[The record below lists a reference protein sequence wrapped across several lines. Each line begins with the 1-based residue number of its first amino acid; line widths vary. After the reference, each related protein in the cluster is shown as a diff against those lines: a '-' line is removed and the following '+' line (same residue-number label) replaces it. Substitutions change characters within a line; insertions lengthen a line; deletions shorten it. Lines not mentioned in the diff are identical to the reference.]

1 MKKTINNIKNCT
13 GCGACLNICP
23 VKAISMKRNKEGFLY
38 PMIDENKCIKCGLC
52 FNKCPAEHTILNN
65 NSNPNCFA
73 LSANDDLRK
82 DSSSGAV
89 FPLLAEYIL
98 NKKGYVCGATWRDD
112 NLVEHIII
120 SDKKDLYKLKGS
132 KYLQS
137 DTKSVFSEIET
148 LLNDGKLVLFSGTP
162 CQVAGLNACLKKQY
176 ENLLTVDIVC
186 HGVPSPMVYKKY
198 ISEIVSNETEKVL
211 HTNFRDKINGWNPYL
226 ITTTTTINTY
236 STPAEKDFFMNAFLK
251 NMCLRDSCSK
261 CPFAQLP
268 RQGDITLGDFWG
280 IEKYSKKLNDKKGL
294 SMVLINSKKG
304 QEYIDLIKKECK
316 IFEQVPLKYA
326 IKGNP
331 CLVRSSIPHADRNA
345 FFERFDKMSLKDN
358 VAITKGEKYD
368 CGILNFWFCSNYG
381 AMLTCYGLQE
391 TIKSFGLNP
400 RVINYIPAKYLTN
413 YKGSKS
419 DDFSNKYLKLTELC
433 QNKNDLTELNSQTDT
448 FVVGSD
454 QVWRHP
460 YFWHNGANIFQLNF
474 AKISKK
480 KIACAVSFGVDY
492 YEGNYLETQQTK
504 FYVQQFDHISVR
516 EDDGVKVCKDT
527 FDMPATHILDPVFLA
542 DKKCW
547 NKILDNATCDKK
559 DFIASYVLDQSN
571 FSKQLLKKIKAHFK
585 KFDNID
591 MTSGLD
597 GCPYSVEDWLYAVKN
612 CKFFVTD
619 SFHGAC
625 FAIMFNKPFIC
636 IGNINRGYS
645 RFKSLF
651 KMFGLEKH
659 CVLNLE
665 DVSDNL
671 DDYMHIEYDKVNELL
686 QKEVTRS
693 KEWLLNALNS
703 PKKEQNEM
711 YEFLKILDSRIDDCK
726 RQISN
731 VLNYSKLK
739 KKKFKY
745 KILSIIMFGKK
756 QKKYKEKYKKM
767 KSLTKEI
774 KRSIKEF
781 NSL

>member
-1 MKKTINNIKNCT
+1 MS
-13 GCGACLNICP
+13 
-23 VKAISMKRNKEGFLY
+23 IS
-38 PMIDENKCIKCGLC
+38 
-52 FNKCPAEHTILNN
+52 
-65 NSNPNCFA
+65 
-73 LSANDDLRK
+73 
-82 DSSSGAV
+82 
-89 FPLLAEYIL
+89 
-98 NKKGYVCGATWRDD
+98 
-112 NLVEHIII
+112 
-120 SDKKDLYKLKGS
+120 
-132 KYLQS
+132 Q
-137 DTKSVFSEIET
+137 
-148 LLNDGKLVLFSGTP
+148 
-162 CQVAGLNACLKKQY
+162 
-176 ENLLTVDIVC
+176 
-186 HGVPSPMVYKKY
+186 
-198 ISEIVSNETEKVL
+198 
-211 HTNFRDKINGWNPYL
+211 
-226 ITTTTTINTY
+226 
-236 STPAEKDFFMNAFLK
+236 
-251 NMCLRDSCSK
+251 
-261 CPFAQLP
+261 
-268 RQGDITLGDFWG
+268 
-280 IEKYSKKLNDKKGL
+280 
-294 SMVLINSKKG
+294 
-304 QEYIDLIKKECK
+304 
-316 IFEQVPLKYA
+316 
-326 IKGNP
+326 
-331 CLVRSSIPHADRNA
+331 
-345 FFERFDKMSLKDN
+345 
-358 VAITKGEKYD
+358 KYD
-368 CGILNFWFCSNYG
+368 CGILNFWFGSNYG

-400 RVINYIPAKYLTN
+400 RVVNYIPAKYLTN

-433 QNKNDLTELNSQTDT
+433 QNKDDLTELNSQTDT

-460 YFWHNGANIFQLNF
+460 FFWHNGANIFQLNF
-474 AKISKK
+474 ANSSKK
-480 KIACAVSFGVDY
+480 KIACAVSFGDDY

-547 NKILDNATCDKK
+547 NKILDNATLKEE
-559 DFIASYVLDQSN
+559 DFIASYVLDKNPLSLSVLDRTN
-571 FSKQLLKKIKAHFK
+571 KHFK
-585 KFDNID
+585 NYKNFN
-591 MTSGLD
+591 MGD
-597 GCPYSVEDWLYAVKN
+597 GIRGEHTSVEDWLYTVKN

-625 FAIMFNKPFIC
+625 FAIIFNKPFIC
-636 IGNINRGYS
+636 VGNVNRGYS

-659 CVLNLE
+659 CVLNETDILADINE
-665 DVSDNL
+665 YSKI
-671 DDYMHIEYDKVNELL
+671 DYEQVNRIIE
-686 QKEVTRS
+686 KEIIRS

>member
-38 PMIDENKCIKCGLC
+38 PTIDENKCIKCGLC

-65 NSNPNCFA
+65 NSNPDCFA

-186 HGVPSPMVYKKY
+186 HGVPSPIVYKKY
-198 ISEIVSNETEKVL
+198 ISEIVSNESEKVL
-211 HTNFRDKINGWNPYL
+211 YTNFRDKINGWNPYL

-236 STPAEKDFFMNAFLK
+236 STPAEKDSFMNAFLK
-251 NMCLRDSCSK
+251 NMCLRDACSK

-268 RQGDITLGDFWG
+268 RQADITLGDFWG

-294 SMVLINSKKG
+294 SMVLINSLKG
-304 QEYIDLIKKECK
+304 KEYIKAIKDECK
-316 IFEQVPLKYA
+316 LFEPVPIRYA

-331 CLVRSSIPHADRNA
+331 CLVRSSIPHADRKG

-368 CGILNFWFCSNYG
+368 CGILNFWFGSNYG

-400 RVINYIPAKYLTN
+400 RVVNYIPAKYLTN

-433 QNKNDLTELNSQTDT
+433 KNKEDLKTLNEQTDT

-474 AKISKK
+474 ANSSKK

-547 NKILDNATCDKK
+547 DKIIENATLKEE
-559 DFIASYVLDQSN
+559 DFIASYVLDKNPLSLSVLDRTN
-571 FSKQLLKKIKAHFK
+571 KHFK
-585 KFDNID
+585 NYKNFN
-591 MTSGLD
+591 MGD
-597 GCPYSVEDWLYAVKN
+597 GIRGEHTSVEDWLYTVKN

-625 FAIMFNKPFIC
+625 FAIIFNKPFIC
-636 IGNINRGYS
+636 VGNINRGYS

-703 PKKEQNEM
+703 TKTNKNDFFDFFEILNSKIEEDKK
-711 YEFLKILDSRIDDCK
+711 
-726 RQISN
+726 QISS
-731 VLNYSKLK
+731 VLIYPKLK
-739 KKKFKY
+739 KKKLKY
-745 KILSIIMFGKK
+745 KILSTVMVGKK
-756 QKKYKEKYKKM
+756 RKKYKEKYKNIRQ
-767 KSLTKEI
+767 EI
-774 KRSIKEF
+774 KQAKKLRKQFFKS
-781 NSL
+781 